1 MIVHKSILVFML
13 CPIVMGVMMLIF
25 YLVSNKNQAKDNNVL
40 IGVSGLTMCL
50 ITSLVLLKLAH
61 SENRLASVE
70 MVLKGSFITF
80 EVETEEVFDVEGY
93 PTEYYQDIVVIEQH
107 NKQHKYQVE
116 NKIDFF
122 TGNTFVMGNN
132 AFIYKKGKNHIIV
145 HEELSDD
152 QKSVIINKYGM
163 SKVYY
168 WNFLWIGI
176 LFCISLVYLLSKQMH
191 KSD

>member
-93 PTEYYQDIVVIEQH
+93 PTEYDQDIVVIEQH

-132 AFIYKKGKNHIIV
+132 AFI
-145 HEELSDD
+145 
-152 QKSVIINKYGM
+152 
-163 SKVYY
+163 
-168 WNFLWIGI
+168 
-176 LFCISLVYLLSKQMH
+176 SLVSTKNIF
-191 KSD
+191 KTI